1 MISLLRPRSLQLHL
15 ALRLAA
21 LFLVATAVA
30 VAALVYETYETA
42 DSLSDQDLTQRARDL
57 ARSIT
62 ASAAGLPALEPP
74 PELAAA
80 YSAPSE
86 TAVYVVRDA
95 EGRVIAASHPEFQK
109 LVSTWPL
116 AGDEPQFFR
125 LEAMGAGQKDYYGL
139 SMRLD
144 SMAGPVFVTVARAT
158 DTDALIHTMLR
169 EFAIDVAW
177 IIPVFVGATLVV
189 GILAIRS
196 GLEPLRQV
204 SAKAATIEPSA
215 LSVRLP
221 EQDLPSEV
229 LPLVAAVNR
238 ALDRLERGF
247 AMQRQFTANAA
258 HELRTP
264 LAIVTGALDGIE
276 GNHELDQLRQDVAR
290 MNRLVDQLL
299 RVARLDAIALD
310 VSTEVDLSA
319 LAAEEAA
326 LMAPLAIAQ
335 ERAIAVVGTE
345 RPTFTKG
352 SRHAI
357 GDAIRNLI
365 ENAIRHTPP
374 NTEVV
379 VEIDPEGSISVSDHG
394 AGVRPEERD
403 HVFDRFWRGKE
414 SCGAGAGLGLAI
426 VKEIMRAHG
435 GEVMVS
441 DHPGGGARFTLS
453 FQCPGPVPVRRRTPS
468 SSSEGRGPEPDGMPP
483 RAASLSSHRAPL

>member
-1 MISLLRPRSLQLHL
+1 
-15 ALRLAA
+15 LAA
-21 LFLVATAVA
+21 LFLAATAAA

-57 ARSIT
+57 AHSIT
-62 ASAAGLPALEPP
+62 ASADSHRALELPS
-74 PELAAA
+74 ELAAA
-80 YSAPSE
+80 YTSPAE
-86 TAVYVVRDA
+86 TTVFVVRDA
-95 EGRVIAASHPEFQK
+95 SGQVIAASHPDFRK

-116 AGDEPQFFR
+116 AGDEPGFFR
-125 LEAMGAGQKDYYGL
+125 LEDFGAAHQEYYGM
-139 SMRLD
+139 SIRLE
-144 SMAGPVFVTVARAT
+144 SQAGPVSVTVARVT

-169 EFAIDVAW
+169 EFAIDVGW
-177 IIPVFVGATLVV
+177 VIPLFVGATLLV

-204 SAKAATIEPSA
+204 SAKATTIEPSA

-221 EQDLPSEV
+221 EQDLPTEV
-229 LPLVAAVNR
+229 LPLVGAVNR

-258 HELRTP
+258 HALRTP

-276 GNHELDQLRQDVAR
+276 GNHELDKLREDVAR

-299 RVARLDAIALD
+299 RVARLDALTLD
-310 VSTEVDLSA
+310 VSSEVDLSA
-319 LAAEEAA
+319 LAAEEVA

-335 ERAIAVVGTE
+335 ERAIALVGAE
-345 RPTFTKG
+345 QPTFIKG
-352 SRHAI
+352 SRQAI
-357 GDAIRNLI
+357 EDALRNLI

-379 VEIDPEGSISVSDHG
+379 VEVDAKGSVSVCDHG
-394 AGVRPEERD
+394 MGVRPEERG
-403 HVFDRFWRGKE
+403 HIFDRFWRGKE
-414 SCGAGAGLGLAI
+414 SRGAGAGLGLAI

-453 FQCPGPVPVRRRTPS
+453 FQRADASSAPRRGLSPS
-468 SSSEGRGPEPDGMPP
+468 GD
-483 RAASLSSHRAPL
+483 

>member
-15 ALRLAA
+15 AVRLAA
-21 LFLVATAVA
+21 LFLAATAVA

-42 DSLSDQDLTQRARDL
+42 DSLSDQDLIQRARDL

-62 ASAAGLPALEPP
+62 ASAAGTPALELPP
-74 PELAAA
+74 GLAAA
-80 YSAPSE
+80 YSSPSE
-86 TAVYVVRDA
+86 TAVFVVRDA
-95 EGRVIAASHPEFQK
+95 EGRVIAASHPEFRK
-109 LVSTWPL
+109 LVTTWPL
-116 AGDEPQFFR
+116 AHDEPQFFR
-125 LEAMGAGQKDYYGL
+125 LEAIGAAQKDCYGL
-139 SMRLD
+139 SMRSD
-144 SMAGPVFVTVARAT
+144 SKAGPVSVTVARVT

-169 EFAIDVAW
+169 EFAIDVGW
-177 IIPVFVGATLVV
+177 IIPLFVGTTLLV

-221 EQDLPSEV
+221 EQDLPNEV

-238 ALDRLERGF
+238 ALDRLEKGF

-276 GNHELDQLRQDVAR
+276 GNDELNKLKEDVAR

-310 VSTEVDLSA
+310 VSSEVDLSA

-335 ERAIAVVGTE
+335 ERAIAVVGAE
-345 RPTFTKG
+345 RPTFIKG

-357 GDAIRNLI
+357 EDAIRNLI

-379 VEIDPEGSISVSDHG
+379 IEIDAKGSISVSDHG
-394 AGVRPEERD
+394 TGVRPEERD
-403 HVFDRFWRGKE
+403 HIFDRFWRGKE

-441 DHPGGGARFTLS
+441 NHPGGGARFTLS
-453 FQCPGPVPVRRRTPS
+453 FQRPDVS
-468 SSSEGRGPEPDGMPP
+468 SASCRGS
-483 RAASLSSHRAPL
+483 RLA

>member
-1 MISLLRPRSLQLHL
+1 
-15 ALRLAA
+15 
-21 LFLVATAVA
+21 
-30 VAALVYETYETA
+30 VYQTYATA
-42 DSLSDQDLTQRARDL
+42 DSLSDQDLTQRARGL

-62 ASAAGLPALEPP
+62 ASAVGPPALELP

-80 YSAPSE
+80 YSSPSE
-86 TAVYVVRDA
+86 TAVFVVRDA
-95 EGRVIAASHPEFQK
+95 EGRVIAASHPKFRR

-116 AGDEPQFFR
+116 AGDEPRSFR
-125 LEAMGAGQKDYYGL
+125 LEALGAAQRDYYGL

-144 SMAGPVFVTVARAT
+144 SRAGPVSVTVARVT

-177 IIPVFVGATLVV
+177 IIPLFVGATLLV
-189 GILAIRS
+189 GVLAIRS
-196 GLEPLRQV
+196 GLEPLRQA
-204 SAKAATIEPSA
+204 SARAATIDPSA

-221 EQDLPSEV
+221 EQDLSTEV

-264 LAIVTGALDGIE
+264 LAIVTGALDGLQ
-276 GNHELDQLRQDVAR
+276 GNHELDKLREDVAR

-299 RVARLDAIALD
+299 RVARLDAIAPD
-310 VSTEVDLSA
+310 VSSKVDLSA
-319 LAAEEAA
+319 LAVEGAA

-335 ERAIAVVGTE
+335 ERAIAVVGAE
-345 RPTFTKG
+345 EPTFIKG

-357 GDAIRNLI
+357 EDAIRNLI
-365 ENAIRHTPP
+365 ENAIRHTPQ
-374 NTEVV
+374 NTEIV
-379 VEIDPEGSISVSDHG
+379 VEVDAKGSISVSDHG
-394 AGVRPEERD
+394 TGVRPEERD
-403 HVFDRFWRGKE
+403 HIFDRFWRGKE
-414 SCGAGAGLGLAI
+414 TRGTGAGLGLAI

-435 GEVMVS
+435 GEVIVS

-453 FQCPGPVPVRRRTPS
+453 FQPPDAS
-468 SSSEGRGPEPDGMPP
+468 S
-483 RAASLSSHRAPL
+483 ASLRGVSPSAFVGQTQSAS

>member
-1 MISLLRPRSLQLHL
+1 MISFLRPRSLQLHL

-21 LFLVATAVA
+21 LFLAATAVA
-30 VAALVYETYETA
+30 VAALVYESYETA

-57 ARSIT
+57 AGAIT
-62 ASAAGLPALEPP
+62 ASAAGLPALQLP

-80 YSAPSE
+80 YSSASE
-86 TAVYVVRDA
+86 TAVYLVRDA

-109 LVSTWPL
+109 LVSTRPL

-125 LEAMGAGQKDYYGL
+125 LEAMGAAQKDYYGL

-144 SMAGPVFVTVARAT
+144 SRAGPMSVTVARVT
-158 DTDALIHTMLR
+158 DTDALIHTMLG

-221 EQDLPSEV
+221 EQDLPTEV

-264 LAIVTGALDGIE
+264 LAIVTGALEGIQ
-276 GNHELDQLRQDVAR
+276 GNGELDKLREDVAR

-310 VSTEVDLSA
+310 VSPEVDLSA

-335 ERAIAVVGTE
+335 ERAIAVVGAE
-345 RPTFTKG
+345 RPTFVKG

-357 GDAIRNLI
+357 EDAIRNLI

-374 NTEVV
+374 NTEVI
-379 VEIDPEGSISVSDHG
+379 VEIDLKGSVSVSDHG
-394 AGVRPEERD
+394 TGVRPEDRN
-403 HVFDRFWRGKE
+403 HIFDRFWRGKE
-414 SCGAGAGLGLAI
+414 SRGAGAGLGLAI
-426 VKEIMRAHG
+426 VKEIMRAHE

-453 FQCPGPVPVRRRTPS
+453 FQRPDASSASRRGS
-468 SSSEGRGPEPDGMPP
+468 SLP
-483 RAASLSSHRAPL
+483 